1 MDAGRTIP
9 AGRGSDPESGQVK
22 KERAGRNRYVQKTDP
37 MGQSAFVAD
46 PAGAAGGRTAG
57 ERAGPGAV
65 PRYETVWRKRDAV
78 ALDGSE
84 ESLKQVVSA
93 AMKKMDS
100 PDDVC
105 SLGLFSN
112 LDEDLSWGLGCL
124 FGNLSTQACNT
135 ITIQTP
141 AELSTHVKH
150 PNELYALFQE
160 LTNRLHPFYS
170 FIRNNLDSRPREPWG
185 GKPNRIHWA
194 NYFADPLVERIGR
207 RRLQKLPQAEFVP
220 GGVYLRAFEALFDRD
235 NVQQLQALNSLEK
248 ALGIPP
254 AR

>member
-1 MDAGRTIP
+1 MFQTYTIVLWLNKQRRS
-9 AGRGSDPESGQVK
+9 AEEATQLLHTIFDCMGHLDP
-22 KERAGRNRYVQKTDP
+22 R
-37 MGQSAFVAD
+37 
-46 PAGAAGGRTAG
+46 
-57 ERAGPGAV
+57 AV
-65 PRYETVWRKRDAV
+65 PRYETVRRKRDAI

-105 SLGLFSN
+105 SFGFFSN

-124 FGNLSTQACNT
+124 LGNLSTQACYA
-135 ITIQTP
+135 ITIDLP
-141 AELSTHVKH
+141 LEFDSYIKH
-150 PNELYALFQE
+150 PDELYGLFRE
-160 LTNRLHPFYS
+160 LTDRLHPFYS
-170 FIRNNLDSRPREPWG
+170 FICNNRDPRPKEPWE
-185 GKPNRIHWA
+185 GKPNRIHWV
-194 NYFADPLVERIGR
+194 NYFADPVVERIGR

-235 NVQQLQALNSLEK
+235 NTQQLQALNGLEK

>member
-1 MDAGRTIP
+1 MFQIYKIILWLDKQRRP
-9 AGRGSDPESGQVK
+9 ATEMVQILHAIFDCMGHLDP
-22 KERAGRNRYVQKTDP
+22 R
-37 MGQSAFVAD
+37 
-46 PAGAAGGRTAG
+46 
-57 ERAGPGAV
+57 AV
-65 PRYETVWRKRDAV
+65 PRYETVWRKRDAA

-105 SLGLFSN
+105 SFGFFSN
-112 LDEDLSWGLGCL
+112 LDEDLSWGMDCL
-124 FGNLSTQACNT
+124 FGNLPTQTCSAIVISTPIALDDYVRS
-135 ITIQTP
+135 P
-141 AELSTHVKH
+141 D
-150 PNELYALFQE
+150 ELYGLFQE

-170 FIRNNLDSRPREPWG
+170 FICNNRDPRPKEPWG